1 MEVDAAQIEGII
13 ESVAGFAAGLFVLAV
28 LVLFSRQAVENVVA
42 GLVFKHGAE
51 LEHDQ
56 PILISGR
63 PARLVRVGILK
74 TTFYMEVDK
83 QTKLVVPN
91 VQLSQL
97 HLEVKL
103 TKHINGIPADDDD
116 DAV

>member
-1 MEVDAAQIEGII
+1 MEVDAGQIEGII

-42 GLVFKHGAE
+42 GWVFKHGAE

-56 PILISGR
+56 PILSSGR

-83 QTKLVVPN
+83 KTKLIVPN
-91 VQLSQL
+91 VHLNQL

-103 TKHINGIPADDDD
+103 PKHINGIPH
-116 DAV
+116 AVDE

>member
-1 MEVDAAQIEGII
+1 MGAPVLLVCQMRRVEALCNMMDVDASHIEGIV
-13 ESVAGFAAGLFVLAV
+13 ESVAGYVAGLFVLGC
-28 LVLFSRQAVENVVA
+28 LILLFR
-42 GLVFKHGAE
+42 
-51 LEHDQ
+51 HDQ

-83 QTKLVVPN
+83 KTKLIVPN
-91 VQLSQL
+91 VQLNQL

-103 TKHINGIPADDDD
+103 PKHINGIPHDDDD
-116 DAV
+116 

>member
-1 MEVDAAQIEGII
+1 MDVDPAQIEGII
-13 ESVAGFAAGLFVLAV
+13 ESVAGYAAGLFILAV

-42 GLVFKHGAE
+42 GFIFKQGAE
-51 LEHDQ
+51 LKHDQ

-91 VQLSQL
+91 VQLNAL

-103 TKHINGIPADDDD
+103 AKHINGIPHDDDD
-116 DAV
+116 

>member
-1 MEVDAAQIEGII
+1 MEVDAAHIEGIV
-13 ESVAGFAAGLFVLAV
+13 EAVAGYVAGLFVLGC
-28 LVLFSRQAVENVVA
+28 LILLFRQAIENVVA
-42 GLVFKHGAE
+42 GFIFKQGAE
-51 LEHDQ
+51 LKHDQ

-91 VQLSQL
+91 VQLNQL
-97 HLEVKL
+97 CLEVKL
-103 TKHINGIPADDDD
+103 AKHINGIPHDHD
-116 DAV
+116 DAD